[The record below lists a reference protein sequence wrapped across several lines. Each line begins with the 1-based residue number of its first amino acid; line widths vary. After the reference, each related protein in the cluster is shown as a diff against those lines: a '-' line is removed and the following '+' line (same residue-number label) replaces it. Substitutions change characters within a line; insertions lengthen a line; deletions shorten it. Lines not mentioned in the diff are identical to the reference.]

1 MAGSL
6 DPAKASRSDRRAR
19 LLARLDGAWQALH
32 LSYAGL
38 SDAQLVETGVVG
50 DWSIKDLL
58 AHITTW
64 EGEALKY
71 LPVIL
76 EGKRPPRYAAQGGI
90 DVFNARM
97 TNEKHG
103 LPLAAVRGQM
113 EETHH
118 RVLDLLQAVPEE
130 HLIGET
136 PFRRRLRWDTYHH
149 YAEHAAA
156 IRAWRERTARV

>member
-1 MAGSL
+1 VAGNT
-6 DPAKASRSDRRAR
+6 DPAKAGRRDTRAR

-38 SDAQLVETGVVG
+38 SDEQLVETGVVG

-90 DVFNARM
+90 DAFNARM
-97 TNEKHG
+97 TNEKRG
-103 LPLAAVRGQM
+103 VPLVDVRRQM
-113 EETHH
+113 EETHR
-118 RVLDLLQAVPEE
+118 RVLDLLQAVPEK
-130 HLIGET
+130 HLVGET

-149 YAEHAAA
+149 YGEHAAA
-156 IRAWRERTARV
+156 IKAWREGTARA